1 LISDYGHHPTAVQ
14 QTIQAVKDFYP
25 TKRIILAFQPHEHT
39 RTKVLLKNYINA
51 FDQADVVIFEEIYTV
66 PGRESKAEIEM
77 INSQDVVKKIK
88 KHNPKLNIQYVQDN
102 QSVIEQIKSNL
113 SKNDVVV
120 IMGAGTIYNAIKA
133 L

>member
-1 LISDYGHHPTAVQ
+1 MISDYGHHPTAVQ

>member
-113 SKNDVVV
+113 SKNDVVI